1 MTSLFIG
8 SLCLVTVYLL
18 SAVGK
23 IQDISGPAKYL
34 QSKLTFLPIEICLFA
49 IIMVII
55 LQLLAPSFI
64 LFSAITNKAKSYAF
78 ISAIAL
84 IAFNILATVIFHFP
98 PVGKEYLNFVKN
110 LSITGGLI
118 LLLGRFNEK

>member
-8 SLCLVTVYLL
+8 SLCLVTIYLL

-23 IQDISGPAKYL
+23 IQNLSGTAKYL
-34 QSKLTFLPIEICLFA
+34 QNRLTFLPIEICLFA

-78 ISAIAL
+78 ISAVAL
-84 IAFNILATVIFHFP
+84 IAFNILATAIFHFP

>member
-8 SLCLVTVYLL
+8 SLCLVTIYLL

-23 IQDISGPAKYL
+23 IQNLSGTAKYL
-34 QSKLTFLPIEICLFA
+34 QNKLTFLPIEICLFA

-84 IAFNILATVIFHFP
+84 ISFNILATAIFHFP
-98 PVGKEYLNFVKN
+98 PVGEEYLNFVKN
-110 LSITGGLI
+110 LSVTGGLI